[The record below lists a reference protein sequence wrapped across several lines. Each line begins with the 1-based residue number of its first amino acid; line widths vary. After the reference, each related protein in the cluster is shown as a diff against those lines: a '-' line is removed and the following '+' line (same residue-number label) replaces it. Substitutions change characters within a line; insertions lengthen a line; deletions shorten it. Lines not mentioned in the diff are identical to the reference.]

1 MCLLATGASPFAA
14 SAFQASLVSKVT
26 GKSTARVAAALA
38 WPAGG
43 VPAMPAP
50 PARFWELRAALLC
63 ALLCA
68 PALLPSQAGDC
79 KDLESC
85 KQCTEGSPS
94 QNITNCI
101 WKHCQEPHEKPGT
114 GSCVKNGEALKEKCS
129 FFNTTVSCEERKL
142 TTTEH
147 PHPTTKE
154 PLQQSSKEPKV
165 PTLGSTTGPPETLPP
180 EFYPPG
186 FNSASFIGG
195 IVLVLS
201 IQAVAFFVLKFL
213 RSKDNTYQT
222 LI

>member
-1 MCLLATGASPFAA
+1 
-14 SAFQASLVSKVT
+14 
-26 GKSTARVAAALA
+26 
-38 WPAGG
+38 
-43 VPAMPAP
+43 MPAP
-50 PARFWELRAALLC
+50 PARIWELRAALLC

-68 PALLPSQAGDC
+68 PGLLPSQAGEC

-101 WKHCQEPHEKPGT
+101 WKYCQEPHDKPGT

-129 FFNTTVSCEERKL
+129 FFNTTVSCEEQKR

-147 PHPTTKE
+147 PHPTTKAL
-154 PLQQSSKEPKV
+154 LQPSSKEPKKV
-165 PTLGSTTGPPETLPP
+165 PTLGSTTSPPETLPP

-186 FNSASFIGG
+186 FDSASFIGG

-201 IQAVAFFVLKFL
+201 IQAVAFFVVKFL

>member
-1 MCLLATGASPFAA
+1 
-14 SAFQASLVSKVT
+14 
-26 GKSTARVAAALA
+26 
-38 WPAGG
+38 
-43 VPAMPAP
+43 MPA

-63 ALLCA
+63 ALLWV
-68 PALLPSQAGDC
+68 PGLLPSQAGEC

-85 KQCTEGSPS
+85 KQCIEGSPS

-101 WKHCQEPHEKPGT
+101 WKHCHESHEKPGT

-142 TTTEH
+142 TTTTEH
-147 PHPTTKE
+147 PHPTTKA
-154 PLQQSSKEPKV
+154 PPKPSSKEPKI
-165 PTLGSTTGPPETLPP
+165 PTLGSTTGSPETLPP
-180 EFYPPG
+180 EFYPAG
-186 FNSASFIGG
+186 FDSASFIGG

-201 IQAVAFFVLKFL
+201 IQAVAFFVVKFL